1 MRITEREI
9 ARAVE
14 VTYNNL
20 FTSNESVAA
29 LRRSGL
35 LESLLGK
42 LLLKPM
48 DDDIRNLFREVLEDF
63 IEQREKK

>member
-1 MRITEREI
+1 MKITEREI
-9 ARAVE
+9 AQAVE

-20 FTSNESVAA
+20 FTSNETVAA

-42 LLLKPM
+42 LLLKPI
-48 DDDIRNLFREVLEDF
+48 DNDIRNLFREVLEDF
-63 IEQREKK
+63 IEQRERR